1 MKWKGKS
8 QHTIEPRSTLIEDIP
23 KMIRTFEREH
33 NVEWRNGRA
42 YFEKEKEEKT
52 EGKKKTNPKAK
63 KPTPSLPSPLPPKPP
78 QPKTSKIINSSVNQ
92 TNVIQGQRK
101 RQKKVVLDL

>member
-1 MKWKGKS
+1 M
-8 QHTIEPRSTLIEDIP
+8 IEDVP
-23 KMIRTFEREH
+23 KMIRAFEKEH
-33 NVEWRNGRA
+33 NVEWRNGRC
-42 YFEKEKEEKT
+42 YYDEKERKEKMA
-52 EGKKKTNPKAK
+52 GKKKTNPKAK